1 MQETV
6 REIFSQLWMQC
17 LIVFFAF
24 HALLNDLIGI
34 SNAFGCAVIGTFLFF
49 VWRDSVYKF
58 LIFGSIAM
66 LVIIKLF
73 YIP

>member
-6 REIFSQLWMQC
+6 REIFSQLWMQS
-17 LIVFFAF
+17 LIVFFVF
-24 HALLNDLIGI
+24 HALLYVLLGLF
-34 SNAFGCAVIGTFLFF
+34 AVFGCAGIGTFLFF
-49 VWRDSVYKF
+49 VWRDSVYQF

-73 YIP
+73 YIL